1 MEALFI
7 YLIKSAILLSVI
19 AIVYHLFLRQTT
31 FLYLNRAY
39 LLLGVLASFTLP
51 LIHYTYDVVVT
62 VSTPN
67 IQIGTPS
74 IQEQL
79 SAAEQL
85 TETAGNPIDI
95 FTILF
100 IVYIA
105 GVVLYLF
112 KILSACKKINKLVK
126 RGLIE
131 RKEGYKIVI
140 TKDIESPCSIL
151 NNILIN
157 TDNLSDMEREAIL
170 RHEITHIKQRH
181 WIDLLCSECMLLLQW
196 FNPMARFYISLLK
209 ENHEFLADKAVVRS
223 GISPALYK
231 AVLLNQQFNRPVFSF
246 ANSFNYSNKS
256 KRLIMVTKEK
266 SSVWK
271 KMLILIL
278 IPIFTIQI
286 WATAEPNYIIEQQ
299 PTRQLSSEQISQESV
314 DTVAPEST
322 VPQDKEPIP
331 LMVVQV
337 KPKFN
342 DSEEPNVFR
351 EWVQNNLIYPQAA
364 IDKNIQGR
372 VTVEFVIDKT
382 GSVKDVTVLRE
393 ADPILEAEAVR
404 VISSSP
410 KWTPGKHR
418 EKTVDVVYVFPVVFS
433 LK

>member
-67 IQIGTPS
+67 IQIGIPS

>member
-7 YLIKSAILLSVI
+7 YLIKSTILLSVI

-51 LIHYTYDVVVT
+51 LIHYTYDVVT

-79 SAAEQL
+79 PAAEQL

-105 GVVLYLF
+105 GIVLYLF
-112 KILSACKKINKLVK
+112 KILSAYKKINRLVK

-231 AVLLNQQFNRPVFSF
+231 AVLLNQQFNRPIFSF

-266 SSVWK
+266 SSAWK
-271 KMLILIL
+271 KMLILML

-299 PTRQLSSEQISQESV
+299 PTRQLSSEQISQESI

-331 LMVVQV
+331 FMVVQV

-364 IDKNIQGR
+364 IDKKVQGR

-382 GSVKDVTVLRE
+382 GSVKDVTVLRG